1 MLITLHPTQTKV
13 IALNTTLQLL
23 IAKRS
28 SALIDAQ
35 KMEAQLTRLDRSAEA
50 TGIRTNLCYVT
61 RLFREHIAMLDESIK
76 TVQQGRKNTNLSA

>member
-1 MLITLHPTQTKV
+1 MGDRGWRLKAPYFE
-13 IALNTTLQLL
+13 
-23 IAKRS
+23 RFRYYR
-28 SALIDAQ
+28 Q
-35 KMEAQLTRLDRSAEA
+35 KMEAQLTRLDRSAET